1 MTILDYYPLLIILA
15 PLAAALLTAL
25 PHGLVGE
32 TSYRLGVLCHVVAL
46 IVSLQVLRVAAAPDH
61 QTVDL
66 LLFDAAPDTPFRLLF
81 HLDRLAAVMMVVI
94 AGIGT
99 LIYLYSLR
107 YMRQE
112 QGRARYHSL
121 LALTVAVLLC
131 MVSSGNL
138 LLLFICWQLLSW
150 LLSFLA
156 YNHVHP
162 PTTRGA
168 FRTFAM
174 LRLGDVAFLGGII
187 LAYALYGTLDFQPLF
202 AHAAQSPMTLSLV
215 PGWAGGPVIRA
226 STIVTLLIF
235 VGAMSKSAQA
245 PLHMWLP
252 DSLYAPTPV
261 HALLH
266 AGIINAGGFLINRLA
281 PLYGASPSTLHVV
294 FVVGLF
300 TALLGAGMMLAQ
312 NDIKKTLGYSTIGQM
327 GYMIMECG
335 LGAFALA
342 VFHLIA
348 HGLFKATI
356 FLNCGNVIHLARQ
369 EPRRPEHHDAAV
381 AASPDD
387 EEPEFSTTAWLT
399 GFATTLI
406 LPLVIVLAAH
416 GALSLPM
423 RDSQGAVVFLFFSW
437 VTSSQAILTLYRVR
451 AIASRKVAALML
463 ATLVAVV
470 LTYLLAAEAF
480 TYFLYPAPGE
490 VIAYFGAAALPSW
503 LFDVMVAVTAC
514 FVIVGWV
521 GLYAKSRGRT
531 IPLPG
536 RLQVRLYLFLINR
549 LYLDA
554 AALWLDR
561 FVMGSVRRLDQ
572 SRFFTAFCAMAAV
585 SALLPLF
592 FFQLSPPNAGGAAR
606 LAAGELGVA
615 LLAAL
620 TLPLFPFHSL
630 YVIALTRLPGYLPVA
645 FALLLPA
652 AGWYTLSIL
661 PHGLAP
667 ELWQTVSG
675 LALLG
680 AAYGSVKAL
689 AQFRVRR
696 LIAYSGTVLYALLW
710 WHLAATE
717 GRTPHAAAYA
727 GAVMLATG
735 GLLLAW
741 HAVQTRFG
749 NLDLNRIGGLY
760 RTMPR
765 FALLFALLV
774 MAAAGL
780 PPFGLFFGFIDMA
793 LHSGITALTADLL
806 IVLAAWFGAS
816 WYLFTL
822 LQRLLFGPP
831 RADLVYEDLGGA
843 ETAALAIVLAA
854 LAAVSVLG
862 IAPGTLSTANHLALN
877 MRPTSVAP
885 GDVGASPTEMQSISG
900 MPSPH
905 GFTLNRFTVNG
916 PAHSIDM
923 QIAPP

>member
-1 MTILDYYPLLIILA
+1 MTVLDYYPLLTPLA
-15 PLAAALLTAL
+15 PLAAAFLTAL
-25 PHGLVGE
+25 PRTLVRE
-32 TSYRLGVLCHVVAL
+32 TSYRIGVFFHVAALVVA
-46 IVSLQVLRVAAAPDH
+46 VQVLRVAAAPGH
-61 QTVDL
+61 PATDL
-66 LLFDAAPDTPFRLLF
+66 LLVDAPLSSPLRYVF
-81 HLDRLAAVMMVVI
+81 HLDRLAAVMMVLI
-94 AGIGT
+94 SGIGT

-112 QGRARYHSL
+112 SGRARYHTLLSL
-121 LALTVAVLLC
+121 TIAVLLC

-138 LLLFICWQLLSW
+138 LLLFLCWQLLSW

-162 PTTRGA
+162 PTARGA

-174 LRLGDVAFLGGII
+174 LRFGDVGFLAGII
-187 LAYALYGTLDFQPLF
+187 LAYSLYGTLDLQELF
-202 AHAAQSPMTLSLV
+202 ARVAREQDTFSFWP
-215 PGWAGGPVIRA
+215 GGPALQA
-226 STIVTLLIF
+226 STAVTLLLFI
-235 VGAMSKSAQA
+235 GAMSKSAQV

-281 PLYGASPSTLHVV
+281 PLYGASPMTLHLV
-294 FVVGLF
+294 FAVGLC

-369 EPRRPEHHDAAV
+369 EPRRPEAHQKTGAA

-387 EEPEFSTTAWLT
+387 EEGAGFSTVAWLT
-399 GFATTLI
+399 GFVTTLI
-406 LPLVIVLAAH
+406 LPLVILLAAH

-423 RDSQGAVVFLFFSW
+423 RDSQGAVIFLFFSW

-490 VIAYFGAAALPSW
+490 VGYYFQAAALPSW
-503 LFDVMVAVTAC
+503 LFDGIVAVTSL
-514 FVIVGWV
+514 FVIVGWM
-521 GLYAKSRGRT
+521 GLYAKSRGT
-531 IPLPG
+531 TMPLPGRLPERLG

-554 AALWLDR
+554 AAFSLDR
-561 FVMGSVRRLDQ
+561 TVTGLVRRLDQ
-572 SRFFTAFCAMAAV
+572 SRMFTALAAAAALAAIFVSMDAVLRLPPHAAGLLALAAV
-585 SALLPLF
+585 T
-592 FFQLSPPNAGGAAR
+592 
-606 LAAGELGVA
+606 V
-615 LLAAL
+615 
-620 TLPLFPFHSL
+620 PLFPFHGL
-630 YVIALTRLPGYLPVA
+630 YLVSLTRLPGNLP
-645 FALLLPA
+645 FALALLPA
-652 AGWYTLSIL
+652 VGWFALSNLPAGL
-661 PHGLAP
+661 PP
-667 ELWQTVSG
+667 ELWRLIG
-675 LALLG
+675 ELALIG
-680 AAYGSVKAL
+680 AAFGSIKAL

-696 LIAYSGTVLYALLW
+696 LVAYAGLVFYALLW
-710 WHLAATE
+710 WHLAAARGDTS
-717 GRTPHAAAYA
+717 HAALYA
-727 GAVMLATG
+727 GATILTTG

-741 HAVQTRFG
+741 HAVQARFG
-749 NLDLNRIGGLY
+749 NLDMDRIGGLS

-765 FALLFALLV
+765 FALLLSLLV
-774 MAAAGL
+774 MAAVGL

-793 LHSGITALTADLL
+793 LHSGLTAITADLL
-806 IVLAAWFGAS
+806 IVLLAWFGAS
-816 WYLFTL
+816 WYLFKL

-831 RADLVYEDLGGA
+831 RTDLVYDDLNGSEIASLVIVLVALIGLGLWNVEPA
-843 ETAALAIVLAA
+843 AHAAALARGMRTAMEV
-854 LAAVSVLG
+854 VS
-862 IAPGTLSTANHLALN
+862 P
-877 MRPTSVAP
+877 
-885 GDVGASPTEMQSISG
+885 
-900 MPSPH
+900 
-905 GFTLNRFTVNG
+905 
-916 PAHSIDM
+916 
-923 QIAPP
+923 